1 MEELKIIHHKEF
13 GVLNVAVINEKEYF
27 PATAC
32 AGSLGYKSPADAVRK
47 HCKGVFEIAPPTNGG
62 MQKVKYISE
71 GDLYRL
77 IVHSRLPSAERFERW
92 VFDEVLPEIRKN
104 GSYGTALLEKVPEIV
119 SAVVQEI
126 LPGMLEEMMK
136 VMPEKAEKRKK
147 PNRAHGKIDRLPK
160 EIREKVIYM
169 LYVEKDTYEEI
180 QLFLR
185 RNGYNVHLSSVG
197 RFNRR
202 MENEIT
208 NFYKERR

>member
-13 GVLNVAVINEKEYF
+13 GVLNVAVINGNEYF

-32 AGSLGYKSPADAVRK
+32 AGNLGYKSPADAVRK
-47 HCKGVFEIAPPTNGG
+47 HCKGVFEIATPTNGG
-62 MQKVKYISE
+62 IQKVKYISE

-92 VFDEVLPEIRKN
+92 VFDEVLPELRKN
-104 GSYGTALLEKVPEIV
+104 GAYGTGTLEKIPEIV
-119 SAVVQEI
+119 SATVRET
-126 LPGMLEEMMK
+126 LPGILKE
-136 VMPEKAEKRKK
+136 VMASKPKKAEKKT
-147 PNRAHGKIDRLPK
+147 NRAHGKIDRLPK

-169 LYVEKDTYEEI
+169 LCVEKDTYKEI
-180 QLFLR
+180 QSFLS
-185 RNGYNVHLSSVG
+185 RNGYNVHLSSVA

-208 NFYKERR
+208 DFFRGRS